1 MLMNRI
7 MGAYMFRKEV
17 YADVEKDVS
26 FTSTAWMLIAVFSF
40 LSQLGSRAGAL
51 ANRGV
56 VGWILAAIVGTVFAV
71 IGFALSAFVI
81 SWVGKTFFQADVNFG
96 EVVRVLGL
104 ASVWQVVG
112 FVGILSIISAGLV
125 CILSPLLIVAAI
137 LSLAAWLIAVKEALD
152 LDWTKTIITVIIGF
166 IVNWII
172 LAIAGVVLAIFG
184 LGAAAVVGGLQ

>member
-17 YADVEKDVS
+17 YAEVEKDES

-40 LSQLGSRAGAL
+40 LSQLGSQTGVL
-51 ANRGV
+51 AARGV
-56 VGWILAAIVGTVFAV
+56 VGWILAAIVGTAFAV
-71 IGFALSAFVI
+71 IGFAISAFVI

-112 FVGILSIISAGLV
+112 FVGILSIFSAGLV

-172 LAIAGVVLAIFG
+172 LAIASIILGILG
-184 LGAAAVVGGLQ
+184 LGAAAALGGLQ

>member
-17 YADVEKDVS
+17 YAEVEKDES

-40 LSQLGSRAGAL
+40 LSQIGSQTGVLASRGA
-51 ANRGV
+51 
-56 VGWILAAIVGTVFAV
+56 VGWIIAAIVGTVFAV
-71 IGFALSAFVI
+71 LGFALSAFVI

-104 ASVWQVVG
+104 ASVWQIVG
-112 FVGILSIISAGLV
+112 FVGILSAVSAGLV
-125 CILSPLLIVAAI
+125 CILSPLLIVGGL
-137 LSLAAWLIAVKEALD
+137 LSLAAWLVAVKEALD

-172 LAIAGVVLAIFG
+172 LAVAGVVLGVLGF
-184 LGAAAVVGGLQ
+184 GAAAALGGL

>member
-17 YADVEKDVS
+17 YAEVEKDES

-40 LSQLGSRAGAL
+40 LSQIGSQSGVL
-51 ANRGV
+51 ASRGV
-56 VGWILAAIVGTVFAV
+56 VSWILAAIVGTVFAV
-71 IGFALSAFVI
+71 LGFALSAFVI

-112 FVGILSIISAGLV
+112 FVGILSAISAGLV
-125 CILSPLLIVAAI
+125 CILSPLLIVGGL
-137 LSLAAWLIAVKEALD
+137 LSLAAWLVAVKEALD

-172 LAIAGVVLAIFG
+172 LAIAGIVLGIFG
-184 LGAAAVVGGLQ
+184 FGAAAALGGL